1 MKYFKWIVTAVLT
14 FLSIREMEHIFNKLL
29 NEDSYLKI
37 NELVFDKLLSPSI
50 TFCQAPGWKSPG
62 PFKNSGEFSN
72 NTYSW
77 EEIFHPQSLKVLK
90 NESLYNITQT
100 YASYYGLCFTMQK
113 LTPERV
119 SDHSFQIVV
128 NNTVDYIYYLH
139 ELCENEYL
147 FMSVYPHEGKYHNKK
162 K

>member
-1 MKYFKWIVTAVLT
+1 MNIESLSHLIIHEKFQKFLT
-14 FLSIREMEHIFNKLL
+14 FQTTMILHLL
-29 NEDSYLKI
+29 LLTLKFAPTFCNGNI
-37 NELVFDKLLSPSI
+37 TLAKSLFDKLLSPSI
-50 TFCQAPGWKSPG
+50 TFCPAPAWKSPG

-77 EEIFHPQSLKVLK
+77 EEIFHPQTLKVLK
-90 NESLYNITQT
+90 NESLYNVTQT

-119 SDHSFQIVV
+119 SDYSFQIVV

-139 ELCENEYL
+139 EPYMNTY
-147 FMSVYPHEGKYHNKK
+147 S
-162 K
+162 

>member
-1 MKYFKWIVTAVLT
+1 MKYIKWIVTAVLT

-37 NELVFDKLLSPSI
+37 NELAFDKLLSPSI
-50 TFCQAPGWKSPG
+50 TFCPAPAWKSPG

-77 EEIFHPQSLKVLK
+77 EEIFHPQTLKVLK
-90 NESLYNITQT
+90 NESLYNVTQT

-119 SDHSFQIVV
+119 SDYSFQIVV

-139 ELCENEYL
+139 EPYENEYL
-147 FMSVYPHEGKYHNKK
+147 FMSIYPHEGKYHNKK
-162 K
+162 R